1 MVHCGNGRRSKEV
14 DVRGP
19 VMVLPHCERLM
30 LCSRRAILLMAG
42 SLPSRAVAT
51 MSLCG
56 NTSPPLI
63 MLVNG
68 LQLVCL
74 LQVDELRRNVKICHT
89 ERSHR
94 QSRVKF
100 PRRNGGVAD
109 FQATKG
115 VRCACEQSRGSAL
128 VSKVLRYC
136 EWWYRTAFNVST
148 LGDTPTAPL
157 PRPPTPHGQRHVVC
171 CIDKTLS
178 LN

>member
-1 MVHCGNGRRSKEV
+1 MRGLCNGSC
-14 DVRGP
+14 RGITTSANACS
-19 VMVLPHCERLM
+19 LASLRA
-30 LCSRRAILLMAG
+30 LCLVVG
-42 SLPSRAVAT
+42 SLPSRALVQ
-51 MSLCG
+51 MSLRG

-94 QSRVKF
+94 RSRVKF
-100 PRRNGGVAD
+100 PRRNGGNVAD

-128 VSKVLRYC
+128 VKWAPKCRNRFMGSCRGITLRANAC
-136 EWWYRTAFNVST
+136 
-148 LGDTPTAPL
+148 
-157 PRPPTPHGQRHVVC
+157 
-171 CIDKTLS
+171 S
-178 LN
+178 LASLRALKYNGR

>member
-1 MVHCGNGRRSKEV
+1 MHCGNGRRSNEV

-19 VMVLPHCERLM
+19 VKVLPHCERLM

-63 MLVNG
+63 MHVYG

-94 QSRVKF
+94 RSRVYLAEAPLCLRF
-100 PRRNGGVAD
+100 CVIVNGGIEPLS
-109 FQATKG
+109 T
-115 VRCACEQSRGSAL
+115 SAL
-128 VSKVLRYC
+128 WVIPPQHRYP
-136 EWWYRTAFNVST
+136 
-148 LGDTPTAPL
+148 D
-157 PRPPTPHGQRHVVC
+157 RPPLMVKGTLFVVTAIRRWKSC
-171 CIDKTLS
+171 
-178 LN
+178 

>member
-1 MVHCGNGRRSKEV
+1 MPSQPQARGRC
-14 DVRGP
+14 P
-19 VMVLPHCERLM
+19 L
-30 LCSRRAILLMAG
+30 I
-42 SLPSRAVAT
+42 
-51 MSLCG
+51 G

-63 MLVNG
+63 MHVYG

-94 QSRVKF
+94 RSRVKF
-100 PRRNGGVAD
+100 PRRNGGNVAD

-157 PRPPTPHGQRHVVC
+157 PRPPSPHGQGRTFFA
-171 CIDKTLS
+171 IKTKRS
-178 LN
+178 MAYFIGCSGNRG